1 MVQDLIT
8 LPLRVAA
15 FTTRV
20 GVHLAVNALAVG
32 FTVTERLIEVAMPR
46 PEQSV
51 GQGASWSV
59 EVLAGPAE
67 DPSVEPPAESASE
80 PAVPEESLPDAGA
93 RNGAG
98 ASTQVSEP
106 WAGYARMNA
115 HEVIH
120 HLTGATADEAAVVEL
135 YERSHR
141 KRKTV
146 LATAERRLR
155 QPASVGR
162 SS

>member
-15 FTTRV
+15 FTTRI
-20 GVHLAVNALAVG
+20 GVHLAVNALPVG
-32 FTVTERLIEVAMPR
+32 FTVTERLIELATPR

-51 GQGASWSV
+51 GRRSSFSV
-59 EVLAGPAE
+59 EVLAVPAE
-67 DPSVEPPAESASE
+67 DPSVEPP
-80 PAVPEESLPDAGA
+80 
-93 RNGAG
+93 AG

-106 WAGYARMNA
+106 WAGYAQMNA

-120 HLTGATADEAAVVEL
+120 HLTGATAEEAAVVEL
-135 YERSHR
+135 YERSHS

-146 LATAERRLR
+146 LAAAERRLR
-155 QPASVGR
+155 RPAGVASP
-162 SS
+162 S